1 MLHLRKY
8 EYGIR
13 LMHHPSRERVVMARS
28 LICQACG
35 KDEVLRS
42 RCFSTLERVLNLFFG
57 LSPFR
62 CQFCSHRFLAFRVG
76 RRYPTHL
83 IDRREHR
90 RIPVHLSLSFSGG
103 RVQGTGTIIDISKG
117 GCIIRSDTVVRVGE
131 IFYLQI
137 VVVEQD
143 SPIEVAAMVH
153 SVSARGIGF
162 RFLRAAREDRRLI
175 AFLRSQG
182 A

>member
-1 MLHLRKY
+1 MSLA
-8 EYGIR
+8 
-13 LMHHPSRERVVMARS
+13 HHPSRRKFLMARS
-28 LICQACG
+28 LTCQACG

-42 RCFSTLERVLNLFFG
+42 RCFSSLERVLNLFL

-62 CQFCSHRFLAFRVG
+62 CQFCSHRFLAFRIG

-90 RIPVHLSLSFSGG
+90 RIPVRLSLSFSGG
-103 RVQGTGTIIDISKG
+103 RVQGKGTIIDISMG
-117 GCIIRSDTVVRVGE
+117 GCIIQSDTVVQVGE

-137 VVVEQD
+137 FIAEQGL
-143 SPIEVAAMVH
+143 PIEVAAMVR
-153 SVSARGIGF
+153 SVNARGIGF
-162 RFLRAAREDRRLI
+162 KFLRAAREDRRLFE
-175 AFLRSQG
+175 FLHVRG